1 MSGRKCAN
9 VTISERSYYELLRSI
24 QRADDETR
32 AAQARVEAERRRHRT
47 IQQAFELQ
55 QRELHDEYLSAIDDL
70 SEEMQHL
77 ERSQMERLDDVRRE
91 SAQRL
96 VTLDQDLTHRIEE
109 QGARYDQALNEH
121 RAAVANA
128 LHAIRQDIQA
138 GRQRQRAAASTQIRD
153 LQSLFRLM
161 REQRTHE
168 RFAPGELD
176 RIEAA
181 FAMCRNNLQSGHYE
195 AALAGAQERYVEY
208 QELQLRVAK
217 RQAEWQAY
225 LDEVRRLTEQTCGAM
240 AAAEGATYRFGEDRA
255 AHEVAAEV
263 DYWSEGELGE
273 FRDRLSGYLR
283 RVQSPADLSTDD
295 LKQLLR
301 EVAPMNAELDGIVAD
316 AKDRLV
322 QSQVRRNLAASILTS
337 FEGTPWK
344 LADSTYEEQDF
355 RKGLHMKLENT
366 AGEEIVA
373 SIIPVETPEGGIT
386 ANVEINFFD
395 RFNSK
400 RLRAARLEQMERRMR
415 AEGVDAGS
423 FECLDNSEGRPGNQ
437 ERRDFELLRAVGAS
451 SANSREGY
459 R

>member
-9 VTISERSYYELLRSI
+9 VTISGRSYYELLRSI
-24 QRADDETR
+24 QRADDDTR
-32 AAQARVEAERRRHRT
+32 AARMRADAERRRHRT
-47 IQQAFELQ
+47 IQQAFELR
-55 QRELHDEYLSAIDDL
+55 QRKLHDEYLSAIDDL

-91 SAQRL
+91 SAQRHR
-96 VTLDQDLTHRIEE
+96 DLTHRIEE

-128 LHAIRQDIQA
+128 LQAIMQDIQA
-138 GRQRQRAAASTQIRD
+138 DRQRQHAAADTQIRD
-153 LQSLFRLM
+153 LQALFRLM
-161 REQRTHE
+161 RDQRTHE

-181 FAMCRNNLQSGHYE
+181 FAMCRNNLQSGLYE

-255 AHEVAAEV
+255 AQEVAAEV
-263 DYWSEGELGE
+263 DYWSKGELGE
-273 FRDRLSGYLR
+273 FRDRLSGHLR
-283 RVQSPADLSTDD
+283 RVQFPADLSTDD

-301 EVAPMNAELDGIVAD
+301 EVAPMNAELDRIVAK
-316 AKDRLV
+316 AKARLV
-322 QSQVRRNLAASILTS
+322 QSQVRRNLAASILKS
-337 FEGTPWK
+337 FEGTLWE

-355 RKGLHMKLENT
+355 RKGLHVKLTNE

-373 SIIPVETPEGGIT
+373 SIIPVETPEGGIA

-400 RLRAARLEQMERRMR
+400 RLRAARLEQMQRRMR
-415 AEGVDAGS
+415 TEGVDAGT
-423 FECLDNSEGRPGNQ
+423 FECLDNSEGMPGNQ
-437 ERRDFELLRAVGAS
+437 ERRNFELLRAVAAS
-451 SANSREGY
+451 PADS
-459 R
+459 

>member
-9 VTISERSYYELLRSI
+9 VAIGRSYYELLRSI

-32 AAQARVEAERRRHRT
+32 TARTRADAERRRHHT
-47 IQQAFELQ
+47 IQQAFESR
-55 QRELHDEYLSAIDDL
+55 QRKLRDEYLSAIDDL
-70 SEEMQHL
+70 SDEMQHL
-77 ERSQMERLDDVRRE
+77 ERSQMKRLDDVRRE
-91 SAQRL
+91 SAERL
-96 VTLDQDLTHRIEE
+96 TTLDRDLTHRIEE

-128 LHAIRQDIQA
+128 LRAIRQDIQA
-138 GRQRQRAAASTQIRD
+138 DRQRQHDAARMQIRD

-181 FAMCRNNLQSGHYE
+181 FAMCRNNQQSGLYE

-255 AHEVAAEV
+255 AQEVAAEV
-263 DYWSEGELGE
+263 DYWSEGDLGE
-273 FRDRLSGYLR
+273 FRGRLSGYLR

-301 EVAPMNAELDGIVAD
+301 EVSPMNAELDRIVAK
-316 AKDRLV
+316 AKAHLV
-322 QSQVRRNLAASILTS
+322 QSQVRRNLAASILKS
-337 FEGTPWK
+337 FEGTLWK

-355 RKGLHMKLENT
+355 RKGLHVKLAN
-366 AGEEIVA
+366 ADDEEIVA
-373 SIIPVETPEGGIT
+373 SIMPVETPEGGIT

-395 RFNSK
+395 HDNSK
-400 RLRAARLEQMERRMR
+400 ELREARLEKMQKRMR
-415 AEGVDAGS
+415 TEGLDAGS
-423 FECLDNSEGRPGNQ
+423 FECLDNSEGRSGNQ
-437 ERRDFELLRAVGAS
+437 ERRDFELLRATTAS
-451 SANSREGY
+451 PADS
-459 R
+459 

>member
-9 VTISERSYYELLRSI
+9 VTISGRSYYELLRSV

-32 AAQARVEAERRRHRT
+32 AVRTRADAERRRHRT
-47 IQQAFELQ
+47 IQQAFELR
-55 QRELHDEYLSAIDDL
+55 QRKLHDEYLNAIDDL

-91 SAQRL
+91 SAQRHR
-96 VTLDQDLTHRIEE
+96 DLTHRIEE

-121 RAAVANA
+121 RAAVTNA
-128 LHAIRQDIQA
+128 LQAIRQDIQA
-138 GRQRQRAAASTQIRD
+138 GRQRQRAAADTQIRD

-161 REQRTHE
+161 RDQRTHE

-181 FAMCRNNLQSGHYE
+181 FAMCRNNLQSGLYE
-195 AALAGAQERYVEY
+195 AALAGAQERYVDY

-255 AHEVAAEV
+255 AHEVAGEV

-273 FRDRLSGYLR
+273 FRDRLSGHLR
-283 RVQSPADLSTDD
+283 RVQFPADLSTDD

-301 EVAPMNAELDGIVAD
+301 EVAPMNAELDRIVAK
-316 AKDRLV
+316 AKARLV

-337 FEGTPWK
+337 FEGTLWK

-355 RKGLHMKLENT
+355 RKGLHVKLTNE

-373 SIIPVETPEGGIT
+373 SIIPVETPEGGIA

-400 RLRAARLEQMERRMR
+400 RLRAARLEQMQRRMR
-415 AEGVDAGS
+415 TEGVDAGT
-423 FECLDNSEGRPGNQ
+423 FECLDNSEGMPGNQ
-437 ERRDFELLRAVGAS
+437 ERRDFELLRAVAAS
-451 SANSREGY
+451 PADS
-459 R
+459 